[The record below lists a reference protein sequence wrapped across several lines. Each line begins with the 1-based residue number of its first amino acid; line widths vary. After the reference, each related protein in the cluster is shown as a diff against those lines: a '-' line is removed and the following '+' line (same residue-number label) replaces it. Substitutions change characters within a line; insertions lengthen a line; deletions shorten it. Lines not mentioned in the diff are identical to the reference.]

1 MPAIVLEQRRNNALQ
16 RAFRASL
23 SKSQGREGWS
33 VIFRHPLRTDTATGK
48 GGRRVRK
55 GLGTREHDEAQRLV
69 DQLNEVL
76 GDQKYWSAAAK
87 STAESRFDVRVVDI
101 FYDALVP
108 ETWDFFAVRDGVIP
122 LPSSESSDYRRVLLV
137 GTTGSGKTTLVRQLL
152 GTDPLTERFPSTST
166 AKTTV
171 ADTEIVL
178 ADGSYEAVVTFMPRD
193 QVRDY
198 IEECLSAAVLSA
210 YRRSPDA
217 EILRRLLNHI
227 DQRFRLSYVLG
238 TGVSDEAQLDDLDAD
253 ELDFEEATESP
264 DEDDEPIPSDLTAS
278 QEVLQEA
285 VRTAKQLASRH
296 AQQLREHFNANAEDE
311 RVIEEIFEDN
321 LDHLLREDD
330 DYFAVADAIMEEVER
345 RFDFLTSGELVRN
358 SQGWPRL
365 WRLTTTDRAD
375 FLRTVSRFSSN
386 YAPRFGTLL
395 TPVVNGIRVAGP
407 FKPEWATSVPRL
419 VLLDGEG
426 LGHTPDSASSLP
438 TTVTGRFESADGI
451 LLVDNGAQPM
461 QAAPS
466 AVMRSVVAVG
476 QASKL
481 VLCFTHF
488 DQVIG
493 DNLPTFSAKEQ
504 HILASA
510 ENTLRTIG
518 EQLGPWAER
527 ALRQRVERASFFVGG
542 IQESLNESSRR
553 GGRSIEQLRRMLHVV
568 DGLVERPDSGA
579 AVAVYDKTDLVLAIQ
594 SAAET
599 FHDGWRA
606 RLGKAVKPAV
616 SKEHW
621 TRVKALTR
629 RLAEGWADEY
639 DTLKPVADLH
649 LFLQQAIY
657 KEIQSPTKW
666 EGRAPTDDEKQAFF
680 DRFVNRLSGEV
691 MRIATN
697 RLRLEPMKVWQEAYS
712 QSGAGSSFVRA
723 SIIADRI
730 YGPAAPAYQHAPVPD
745 RDTFLKEVLQAV
757 TAVAAECAAELR

>member
-1 MPAIVLEQRRNNALQ
+1 MQKV
-16 RAFRASL
+16 FRASL
-23 SKSQGREGWS
+23 SQSQGREGWS
-33 VIFRHPLRTDTATGK
+33 TIFRHPLRTDTATGK
-48 GGRRVRK
+48 SGRRVRK
-55 GLGTREHDEAQRLV
+55 GLGTRDKDEAQGLV
-69 DQLNEVL
+69 DQLNEIL
-76 GDQKYWSAAAK
+76 GDQKYWNVAART
-87 STAESRFDVRVVDI
+87 TAESRFDARVVDI
-101 FYDALVP
+101 FYESLVP
-108 ETWDFFAVRDGVIP
+108 ETWDFFGVRDSVIP
-122 LPSSESSDYRRVLLV
+122 LPSSDSGDYRRVLLV
-137 GTTGSGKTTLVRQLL
+137 GTTGSGKTTIVRQLL

-178 ADGSYEAVVTFMPRD
+178 ADGPYEAVVTFMPRD

-198 IEECLSAAVLSA
+198 IEECLSAAVLAA
-210 YRRSPDA
+210 YRRAPDS
-217 EILRRLLNHI
+217 EILRRLLSHI
-227 DQRFRLSYVLG
+227 DQRFRLSYVVG
-238 TGVSDEAQLDDLDAD
+238 SSSTDGDNLDDLDAE
-253 ELDFEEATESP
+253 ELDFDGSEGAPQEV
-264 DEDDEPIPSDLTAS
+264 DELVPFDLTRS
-278 QEVLQEA
+278 QEVLRDA
-285 VRTAKQLASRH
+285 VQTAKALADRH
-296 AQQLREHFNANAEDE
+296 AQHLREHFNAGAEDE

-321 LDHLLREDD
+321 LDHLLREDE
-330 DYFAVADAIMEEVER
+330 DYFAAADTLMEEVER
-345 RFDFLTSGELVRN
+345 RFDLLTSGELVRS

-365 WRLTTTDRAD
+365 WKLTTTDRMN
-375 FLRTVSRFSSN
+375 FVSTVSRFSSN

-395 TPVVNGIRVAGP
+395 TPIVNGIRVAGP
-407 FKPEWATSVPRL
+407 FRPEWATSSPRL

-438 TTVTGRFESADGI
+438 TAVTNRFSVVDAI

-481 VLCFTHF
+481 IFCFTHF
-488 DQVIG
+488 DQVVG

-510 ENTLRTIG
+510 ENMLRTIG

-527 ALRQRVERASFFVGG
+527 ALRQRVERASFFVGA
-542 IQESLNESSRR
+542 IQESLQPASRR
-553 GGRSIEQLRRMLHVV
+553 GSRSIEQLRRLLQGIDAVI
-568 DGLVERPDSGA
+568 ERPDSGA
-579 AVAVYDKTDLVLAIQ
+579 AVAVYDKTDLVLATQ

-657 KEIQSPTKW
+657 KEIQSPKRW
-666 EGRAPTDDEKQAFF
+666 EGRPPTDDEKQAFF

-697 RLRLEPMKVWQEAYS
+697 RLRLEPIAVWQEAYN
-712 QSGAGSSFVRA
+712 QSGTGSSFVRA

-730 YGPAAPAYQHAPVPD
+730 YGPAAPVPQLAPVPD
-745 RDTFLKEVLQAV
+745 RNVFLKEVLEAV
-757 TAVAAECAAELR
+757 ETVAAECSAELR

>member
-1 MPAIVLEQRRNNALQ
+1 MQRT
-16 RAFRASL
+16 FRASL
-23 SKSQGREGWS
+23 SQSQGREGWS
-33 VIFRHPLRTDTATGK
+33 TIFRHPLRTDAATGK
-48 GGRRVRK
+48 PGRRVRK
-55 GLGTREHDEAQRLV
+55 GLGTRDQGEAQQLV
-69 DQLNEVL
+69 GELNEIL
-76 GDQKYWSAAAK
+76 SDQKYWNVAARP
-87 STAESRFDVRVVDI
+87 TAESRFDARVVDI
-101 FYDALVP
+101 FYESLVP
-108 ETWDFFAVRDGVIP
+108 ETWDFFGVRDSVIP
-122 LPSSESSDYRRVLLV
+122 LPSSDSSDYRRVLLV

-152 GTDPLTERFPSTST
+152 GTDPITERFPSTST

-178 ADGSYEAVVTFMPRD
+178 ADGAYQAVVTFMPRD

-198 IEECLSAAVLSA
+198 IEECLSAAVLAA
-210 YRRSPDA
+210 YRHATDG
-217 EILRRLLNHI
+217 EILRRLLSHI

-238 TGVSDEAQLDDLDAD
+238 SSGTEGDDFDD
-253 ELDFEEATESP
+253 IDGEELDFDGP
-264 DEDDEPIPSDLTAS
+264 DDRAEGGDDPFAFDLTRS
-278 QEVLQEA
+278 REVLSGSVQ
-285 VRTAKQLASRH
+285 TAKDLAARH
-296 AQQLREHFNANAEDE
+296 AQQLREHFNASAEDE

-321 LDHLLREDD
+321 LDHLLREDE
-330 DYFAVADAIMEEVER
+330 DYFAAADALMEEVER
-345 RFDFLTSGELVRN
+345 RFDLLTSGEIVRN

-365 WRLTTTDRAD
+365 WKLTTTDRTD
-375 FLRTVSRFSSN
+375 FVDTVSRFSSN

-395 TPVVNGIRVAGP
+395 TPIVNGIRVAGP
-407 FKPEWATSVPRL
+407 FRPEWITESPRL

-438 TTVTGRFESADGI
+438 TAVTNRFGDVDAI

-476 QASKL
+476 QATKL
-481 VLCFTHF
+481 ILCFTHF
-488 DQVIG
+488 DQVVG

-527 ALRQRVERASFFVGG
+527 ALRQRVEQASFFVGA
-542 IQESLNESSRR
+542 IQELLQAASKR
-553 GGRSIEQLRRMLHVV
+553 GSRSIQQLRRMLATIEEAI
-568 DGLVERPDSGA
+568 ERPAAA
-579 AVAVYDKTDLVLAIQ
+579 AVIAVYDKTDLVLAIQ
-594 SAAET
+594 SAAEN

-649 LFLQQAIY
+649 LFLQQEIY
-657 KEIQSPTKW
+657 KAIQSPRRW

-680 DRFVNRLSGEV
+680 DHFVNRLSGEV

-697 RLRLEPMKVWQEAYS
+697 RLRLEPIAVWQEAYN
-712 QSGAGSSFVRA
+712 QSGTGSSFVRA
-723 SIIADRI
+723 TIIADRI
-730 YGPAAPAYQHAPVPD
+730 YGSAAPVPQLAPVPD
-745 RDTFLKEVLQAV
+745 RNVFLKEVLEAV
-757 TAVAAECAAELR
+757 EAVATECSAELR